1 MVNVDGIGGVDFLE
15 SFGDTIRAAEG
26 NRVSVQCWYLCV
38 GESYSCPSFLLLLTF
53 QPLVSANVVFKH
65 ITVLAMQTAC
75 FLCWS
80 HSCPPKVKLLQAW
93 RVEWR
98 LVSLVP
104 LLSLDFCSCQ
114 LPGRYYP
121 LTMLHIGEVIPTG
134 YLSSSVYKCCHF
146 CAVI

>member
-1 MVNVDGIGGVDFLE
+1 MVNIDGIGEVDFLE
-15 SFGDTIRAAEG
+15 SFGDTISAAEG

-38 GESYSCPSFLLLLTF
+38 EKATVVPLFFSFLHSN
-53 QPLVSANVVFKH
+53 LVSANVVFKH